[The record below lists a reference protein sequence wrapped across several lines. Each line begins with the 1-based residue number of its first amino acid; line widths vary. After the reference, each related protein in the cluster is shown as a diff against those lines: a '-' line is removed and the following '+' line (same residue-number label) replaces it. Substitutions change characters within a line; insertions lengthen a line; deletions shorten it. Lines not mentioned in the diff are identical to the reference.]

1 MQNKKLNSLM
11 IILSVMVNFISCKT
25 LPEKKIDSAYIMV
38 YDYENSEVMNVTLY
52 LDDKELGKTDIYGR
66 FTFPVD
72 DEKVHVIKAVKEGYE
87 KVEQEMILKPG
98 ILIYFKLG
106 SGKYY
111 AKEAEKLLDENK
123 YGKALSMINNALKIE
138 ERKDWKYMKEV
149 IIKRMEK

>member
-1 MQNKKLNSLM
+1 MKHDGIK
-11 IILSVMVNFISCKT
+11 ILLLILGVMAGAASCKT
-25 LPEKKIDSAYIMV
+25 LPENKIDSAYVMV